1 MSAAIAMMLLRVGPA
16 GRGIANSSHDGILAF
31 LEYERS
37 ELAKNREPAP
47 IRYFSRTIFVVSRM

>member
-1 MSAAIAMMLLRVGPA
+1 MMLLRVRHA
-16 GRGIANSSHDGILAF
+16 GRGIANSSDDGILAF

-47 IRYFSRTIFVVSRM
+47 IRCFSRTIFVVSRM